1 MNVIINKTIEMA
13 QLEGGGE
20 ATVNK
25 TVASTPGGKF
35 KVEITVVSQN
45 IGESNYANNDSDDNG
60 KDRRNIVESN
70 LVERGQKA
78 ITEQESLPPI

>member
-1 MNVIINKTIEMA
+1 MA

-45 IGESNYANNDSDDNG
+45 IGESNDANNDSDDNG

-78 ITEQESLPPI
+78 ITEQERLPPI